1 MEGDM
6 LGGDAKARSGI
17 AGTTGG
23 GGAVSA
29 GKLQEIL
36 LQWGVCLL
44 SRREI
49 TALKFLTQVSEES
62 RGTALLRG
70 CLRAFRVL
78 MMVPM
83 ASHCTL
89 LEVLLERRKIRL
101 SRREIAG
108 LEILG

>member
-1 MEGDM
+1 MS
-6 LGGDAKARSGI
+6 GGDAKARSGI

-36 LQWGVCLL
+36 LQRAVCLL

-49 TALKFLTQVSEES
+49 SSLKLLTQVSEKS
-62 RGTALLRG
+62 RGTGLLRG
-70 CLRAFRVL
+70 GLRVFRMQ

-83 ASHCTL
+83 ASHCTTL
-89 LEVLLERRKIRL
+89 FEVLLERRKIRL

>member
-1 MEGDM
+1 MNGRFKHRGRGKPRRYKM
-6 LGGDAKARSGI
+6 SGGDAKARSGI

-36 LQWGVCLL
+36 LQCAVCLL

-49 TALKFLTQVSEES
+49 SSLKLLTQVSEKS
-62 RGTALLRG
+62 RGTGLLRG
-70 CLRAFRVL
+70 GLRVFRMQ

-89 LEVLLERRKIRL
+89 PEVLLERRKI
-101 SRREIAG
+101 
-108 LEILG
+108 